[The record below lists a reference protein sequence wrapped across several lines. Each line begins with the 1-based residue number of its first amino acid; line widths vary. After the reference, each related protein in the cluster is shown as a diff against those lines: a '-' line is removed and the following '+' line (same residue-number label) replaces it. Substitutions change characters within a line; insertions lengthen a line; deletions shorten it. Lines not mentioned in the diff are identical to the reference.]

1 MNTDEVLTTILEAVK
16 EKPLT
21 IEDLKRKTETDERA
35 VVEAVKFLEKFGFI
49 TTSENRVS
57 ITEAGKEFLKL
68 PV

>member
-1 MNTDEVLTTILEAVK
+1 MNADEVLTTILEAVK

>member
-21 IEDLKRKTETDERA
+21 IEDLKRKINTDKS
-35 VVEAVKFLEKFGFI
+35 VMDEAVRFLEKFGFI
-49 TTSENRVS
+49 TTSENTVM

>member
-1 MNTDEVLTTILEAVK
+1 MNADEVLTTILEAVK

-21 IEDLKRKTETDERA
+21 IEDLKRKINTDKS
-35 VVEAVKFLEKFGFI
+35 VMDEAVRFLEKFGFI
-49 TTSENRVS
+49 TTSENTVM

>member
-21 IEDLKRKTETDERA
+21 IEDLKRKTETDESA
-35 VVEAVKFLEKFGFI
+35 VVKAVRFLEKFGFI
-49 TTSENRVS
+49 TTNENRVM

>member
-49 TTSENRVS
+49 TTNENRVT
-57 ITEAGKEFLKL
+57 ITETGKEFLKL

>member
-21 IEDLKRKTETDERA
+21 IEDIKQKVKVKEET
-35 VVEAVKFLEKFGFI
+35 VKEAVKFLEKFGFI
-49 TTSENRVS
+49 TTNENRVM
-57 ITEAGKEFLKL
+57 ITETGKEFLKL

>member
-21 IEDLKRKTETDERA
+21 IEDIKQKVKVKEET
-35 VVEAVKFLEKFGFI
+35 VKEAVGFLEKFGFI
-49 TTSENRVS
+49 TTNENTVT
-57 ITEAGKEFLKL
+57 ITETGKKFLKL

>member
-49 TTSENRVS
+49 TTNENRVM
-57 ITEAGKEFLKL
+57 ITETGKEFLKL

>member
-1 MNTDEVLTTILEAVK
+1 MNADEVLTTILEAVK

-35 VVEAVKFLEKFGFI
+35 VVKAVRFLEKFGFI
-49 TTSENRVS
+49 STNENTVT
-57 ITEAGKEFLKL
+57 ITETGKEFLKL